1 MAGIDHNNDE
11 NLQEDHQDEETSSLF
26 GLSDP
31 LLFRGRLLD
40 RDAAFYQSRG
50 RWNTRQHRDESLLAT
65 DHHAPSYLKQFW
77 DNWFYGLAYKRTIV
91 LIGTIFVTYTFIV
104 FFFAAIY
111 LLVAR
116 FGIADM
122 DESSGA
128 PSKVACDLEI
138 HGLMEALYFSLSTQG
153 SIGYGV
159 SNYYFGSCW
168 TPLFLVISQM
178 CVAVIFD
185 AVAIGLLFHRFSR
198 GHKRGKTVLFSNTAV
213 ICRVRDELYLL
224 FRIAELR
231 RHQLLEATVRAY
243 CIRQER
249 HKNQQNSME
258 TTHYV
263 TKPMEF
269 LHQRASPHIL
279 MSLPQTIVH
288 KIDQNSPL
296 YPPSSWYDAQGII
309 HQFEKNGE
317 HAEETASVQ
326 NFIRDRETEIVVII
340 EGSDELTGVL
350 SQTRHSYTFEEIK
363 WDASFVSCI
372 FPYESDSVGRS
383 SLLRRRRR
391 RGTPP
396 VCVIDLA
403 KFHATQPAPLNADS
417 CPHIIE

>member
-1 MAGIDHNNDE
+1 MDDRGVAGSDDNHDE
-11 NLQEDHQDEETSSLF
+11 HGQDEETPSLF

-40 RDAAFYQSRG
+40 RDAAFFQSRG
-50 RWNTRQHRDESLLAT
+50 RWNTRQYRDESLLAT
-65 DHHAPSYLKQFW
+65 APSYLKQFW

-91 LIGTIFVTYTFIV
+91 LIGTIFVTYSFIV
-104 FFFAAIY
+104 FFFAGIY
-111 LLVAR
+111 LLIAR
-116 FGIADM
+116 FGIEDM
-122 DESSGA
+122 DESSGS

-138 HGLMEALYFSLSTQG
+138 HSLMEALYFSLSTQG

-213 ICRVRDELYLL
+213 VCRVRDELYLL

-249 HKNQQNSME
+249 HKNQQNTME
-258 TTHYV
+258 TTHYI

-269 LHQRASPHIL
+269 LHQRASPQIL
-279 MSLPQTIVH
+279 MSLPQTIIH
-288 KIDQNSPL
+288 KIDQKSPL
-296 YPPSSWYDAQGII
+296 YPPSSWYDAHGII

-317 HAEETASVQ
+317 HAEETASIQ
-326 NFIRDRETEIVVII
+326 NFFRDRETEIVVII

-350 SQTRHSYTFEEIK
+350 SQTRHSYTFEEIR
-363 WDASFVSCI
+363 WDSNFVSCI
-372 FPYESDSVGRS
+372 FPYESDRVGRAT
-383 SLLRRRRR
+383 LLRRRR